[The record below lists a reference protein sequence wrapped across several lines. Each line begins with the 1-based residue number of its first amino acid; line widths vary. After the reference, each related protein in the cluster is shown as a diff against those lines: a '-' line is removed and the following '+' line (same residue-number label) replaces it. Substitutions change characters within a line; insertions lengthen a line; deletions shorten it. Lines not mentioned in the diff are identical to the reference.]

1 VGILHIS
8 DCFQKNFYNKLVR
21 GANKMIR
28 SIKRNMKKRASM
40 ALALGLSASIAL
52 TGCTNTEKASNNEKK
67 EVAAGFHKTGLPIV
81 DKQVTLKFVSPKSP
95 LAPDYSQMVIFKRL
109 QKATNVK
116 IEWDNIPGDGYQEK
130 KNLMLASGDLPDA
143 FYASGFSDYDLV
155 KYGQNGTIIPLE
167 DLIDKYAPN
176 LKRVFEQ
183 RPELKKI
190 VTAPD
195 GHIYSLPRAEEMD
208 LIGMPN
214 IMFINKTWLDK
225 LGLKMPT
232 TLEEYHDV
240 LKAFKEKD
248 PNGNGKQ
255 DEIGLTFWFN
265 GWCGNEGDLIGLFG
279 LPDSPFEADHRI
291 VRDGKVLYA
300 AVQPE
305 FKEAIKYFHQWVKEG
320 LIDPEVVTQKPE
332 QLFAKGKT
340 KDPTLGSFIWWEN
353 TEVVGPDRVKDYVVL
368 PPLKGKDG
376 KIVIGRSNYSEYGR
390 DAFVI
395 TSANKHPEI
404 TMRWVDQLYE
414 PKMSA
419 QINWGP
425 IGEIYKEDENGM
437 LVNKELPPG
446 VAMGELRQKVAP
458 GGPFA
463 VLKEYFGTVV
473 DMEPRA
479 KERLQILNKY
489 YRPYMVKENYPF
501 IFFSPEDLEKI
512 NSIEPEIKEFVKQKE
527 AKWLIEGGIEK
538 EWDDY
543 VAQLKSMGL
552 DELMKIY
559 QKGLDRFNGKK

>member
-1 VGILHIS
+1 M
-8 DCFQKNFYNKLVR
+8 
-21 GANKMIR
+21 A
-28 SIKRNMKKRASM
+28 M
-40 ALALGLSASIAL
+40 ALILGLSASLAL
-52 TGCTNTEKASNNEKK
+52 TGCSNSDSASSEKK
-67 EVAAGFHKTGLPIV
+67 ADTPFHKTGLPIV
-81 DKQVTLKFVSPKSP
+81 DKQVTLNIVSPKAA
-95 LAPDYSQMVIFKRL
+95 LAPDYSKMVIFDRL

-116 IEWDNIPGDGYQEK
+116 IKWNNIPGDGYQEK

-143 FYASGFSDYDLV
+143 FYSSGFSDHDLV
-155 KYGQNGTIIPLE
+155 QYGQNGTIIPLE
-167 DLIDKYAPN
+167 NLIDKFSPN
-176 LKRVFEQ
+176 LKKLFEE
-183 RPELKKI
+183 RPELKKV

-214 IMFINKTWLDK
+214 IMFINKAWLDK

-248 PNGNGKQ
+248 PNGNGKK
-255 DEIGLTFWFN
+255 DEIGLTFWYN

-279 LPDSPFEADHRI
+279 MPDAPFEADHRI

-300 AVQPE
+300 AIQPE
-305 FKEAIKYFHQWVKEG
+305 FKEALKYFNGWVKEG
-320 LIDPEVVTQKPE
+320 LIDPEVVTQKTE

-340 KDPTLGSFIWWEN
+340 QNPTLGSFIWWEN

-395 TSANKHPEI
+395 TSANKNPEI

-425 IGEIYKEDENGM
+425 VGEIYEEDANGM
-437 LVNKELPPG
+437 LVNKELPAG

-463 VLKEYFGTVV
+463 VLKEDFGKVV

-479 KERLQILNKY
+479 KERLQILDQY
-489 YRPYMVKENYPF
+489 YRPYMVKESYPS
-501 IFFSPEDLEKI
+501 IFFSPEELEVI
-512 NSIEPEIKEFVKQKE
+512 NTIEPEIKEFVKQKE
-527 AKWLIEGGIEK
+527 AQWLIEGGIDK
-538 EWDDY
+538 EWDAY
-543 VAQLKSMGL
+543 VKQLNDMGL
-552 DELMKIY
+552 EKLMKVY
-559 QKGLDRFNGKK
+559 QKGLDRYNKQ

>member
-1 VGILHIS
+1 MLKSIKKNV
-8 DCFQKNFYNKLVR
+8 QKN
-21 GANKMIR
+21 
-28 SIKRNMKKRASM
+28 KKKSM
-40 ALALGLSASIAL
+40 AMALILGLSASLAL
-52 TGCTNTEKASNNEKK
+52 TGCSNSDSASSEKK
-67 EVAAGFHKTGLPIV
+67 ADTPFHKTGLPIV
-81 DKQVTLKFVSPKSP
+81 DKQVTLNIVSPKAA
-95 LAPDYSQMVIFKRL
+95 LAPDYSKMVIFDRL

-116 IEWDNIPGDGYQEK
+116 IKWNNIPGDGYQEK

-143 FYASGFSDYDLV
+143 FYSSGFSDHDLV
-155 KYGQNGTIIPLE
+155 QYGQNGTIIPLE
-167 DLIDKYAPN
+167 NLIDKFSPN
-176 LKRVFEQ
+176 LKKLFEE
-183 RPELKKI
+183 RPELKKV

-214 IMFINKTWLDK
+214 IMFINKAWLDK

-248 PNGNGKQ
+248 PNGNGKK
-255 DEIGLTFWFN
+255 DEIGLTFWYN

-279 LPDSPFEADHRI
+279 MPDAPFEADHRI

-300 AVQPE
+300 AIQPE
-305 FKEAIKYFHQWVKEG
+305 FKEALKYFNGWVKEG
-320 LIDPEVVTQKPE
+320 LIDPEVVTQKTE

-340 KDPTLGSFIWWEN
+340 QNPTLGSFIWWEN

-395 TSANKHPEI
+395 TSANKNPEI

-425 IGEIYKEDENGM
+425 VGEIYEEDANGM
-437 LVNKELPPG
+437 LVNKELPAG

-463 VLKEYFGTVV
+463 VLKEDFGKVV

-479 KERLQILNKY
+479 KERLQILDQY
-489 YRPYMVKENYPF
+489 YRPYMVKESYPS
-501 IFFSPEDLEKI
+501 IFFSPEELEVI
-512 NSIEPEIKEFVKQKE
+512 NTIEPEIKEFVKQKE
-527 AKWLIEGGIEK
+527 AQWLIEGGIDK
-538 EWDDY
+538 EWDAY
-543 VAQLKSMGL
+543 VKQLNDMGL
-552 DELMKIY
+552 EKLMKVY
-559 QKGLDRFNGKK
+559 QKGLDRYNKQ

>member
-1 VGILHIS
+1 MV
-8 DCFQKNFYNKLVR
+8 KN
-21 GANKMIR
+21 
-28 SIKRNMKKRASM
+28 KKKVSM
-40 ALALGLSASIAL
+40 ALVLGLTASLAL
-52 TGCTNTEKASNNEKK
+52 TGCTNNESAGSDKAEKVAFNE
-67 EVAAGFHKTGLPIV
+67 TGLPIV
-81 DKQVTLKFVSPKSP
+81 DKQVTLNIVSPKAA
-95 LAPDYSQMVIFKRL
+95 LAPDYSEMVIFDRL

-116 IEWDNIPGDGYQEK
+116 IKWNNIPGDGYQEK

-143 FYASGFSDYDLV
+143 FYASGFSDHDLIQ
-155 KYGQNGTIIPLE
+155 YGQNGTIIPLE

-176 LKRVFEQ
+176 LKKLFEQ
-183 RPELKKI
+183 RPDLKKV

-208 LIGMPN
+208 LVGMPN
-214 IMFINKTWLDK
+214 IMFINKVWLDK
-225 LGLKMPT
+225 LGLAMPT

-255 DEIGLTFWFN
+255 DEIGLTFWYN

-279 LPDSPFEADHRI
+279 LPDSPFEADHRV
-291 VRDGKVLYA
+291 VRDGKVIYA

-305 FKEAIKYFHQWVKEG
+305 FKEAINYYNGWVKEG
-320 LIDPEVVTQKPE
+320 LIDPEVVTQKTE

-340 KDPTLGSFIWWEN
+340 EDPTLGSFIWWEN
-353 TEVVGPDRVKDYVVL
+353 TEVVGTDRVKDYVVL

-395 TSANKHPEI
+395 TSANKNPEL
-404 TMRWVDQLYE
+404 TMRWVDELYE

-425 IGEIYKEDENGM
+425 IGEIYEEDANGM
-437 LVNKELPPG
+437 LVNKELPAG

-458 GGPFA
+458 GGPFV
-463 VLKEYFGTVV
+463 VLKDHFGSVV

-479 KERLQILNKY
+479 KERLAILDEY
-489 YRPYMVKENYPF
+489 YRPHMVQENYPS
-501 IFFSPEDLEKI
+501 IFFSPEELEII
-512 NSIEPEIKEFVKQKE
+512 NTIEPEIKTFVKQKE
-527 AKWLIEGGIEK
+527 AQWLIEGGIEK
-538 EWDDY
+538 EWDAY
-543 VAQLKSMGL
+543 VKQLNDMGL
-552 DELMKIY
+552 EKLMDVY
-559 QKGLDRFNGKK
+559 QKGLDRYNKQ

>member
-1 VGILHIS
+1 
-8 DCFQKNFYNKLVR
+8 
-21 GANKMIR
+21 
-28 SIKRNMKKRASM
+28 MKKGMVKNKKKVSM
-40 ALALGLSASIAL
+40 ALVLGLTASLAL
-52 TGCTNTEKASNNEKK
+52 TGCTNNESAGSDKAEK
-67 EVAAGFHKTGLPIV
+67 VAFNKTGLPIV
-81 DKQVTLKFVSPKSP
+81 DKQVTLNIVSPKAA
-95 LAPDYSQMVIFKRL
+95 LAPDYSEMVIFDRL

-116 IEWDNIPGDGYQEK
+116 IKWNNIPGDGYQEK

-143 FYASGFSDYDLV
+143 FYASGFSDHDLIQ
-155 KYGQNGTIIPLE
+155 YGQNGTIIPLE

-176 LKRVFEQ
+176 LKKLFEQ
-183 RPELKKI
+183 RPDLKKV

-208 LIGMPN
+208 LVGMPN
-214 IMFINKTWLDK
+214 IMFINKVWLDK
-225 LGLKMPT
+225 LGLAMPT

-255 DEIGLTFWFN
+255 DEIGLTFWYN

-279 LPDSPFEADHRI
+279 LPDSPFEADHRV

-305 FKEAIKYFHQWVKEG
+305 FKEAINYYNGWVKEG
-320 LIDPEVVTQKPE
+320 LIDPEVVTQKTE

-340 KDPTLGSFIWWEN
+340 EDPTLGSFIWWEN
-353 TEVVGPDRVKDYVVL
+353 TEVVGTDRVKDYVVL

-395 TSANKHPEI
+395 TSANKNPEV
-404 TMRWVDQLYE
+404 TMRWVDELYE

-425 IGEIYKEDENGM
+425 IGEIYEEDANGM
-437 LVNKELPPG
+437 LVNKELPDG

-458 GGPFA
+458 GGPFV
-463 VLKEYFGTVV
+463 VLKDHFGSVV

-479 KERLQILNKY
+479 KERLAILDEY
-489 YRPYMVKENYPF
+489 YKPHMVQENYPS
-501 IFFSPEDLEKI
+501 IFFSPEELEII
-512 NSIEPEIKEFVKQKE
+512 NTIEPEIKTFVKQKE
-527 AKWLIEGGIEK
+527 AQWLIEGGIEK
-538 EWDDY
+538 EMDAY
-543 VAQLKSMGL
+543 VKQLNDMGL
-552 DELMKIY
+552 EKLMDVY
-559 QKGLDRFNGKK
+559 QKGLDRYNKQ